1 MTTAK
6 PTATTPQ
13 SSDGF
18 RFPDPPEHQP
28 DDMTSFNHLTITG
41 SAHYLLEHFGNRET
55 TLVAGEH
62 YVSREPVRSPAGL
75 HYPDLLV
82 AFGVD
87 PAAYYRRDAYVIS
100 EQRKPP
106 DFVLEIASISTGPV
120 DVHEKRDDY
129 AELGIPEYW
138 RFDETGEF
146 HGARLAGDQLVDNVY
161 VPVTIEELPGGVLQG
176 YSAVL
181 NLHLRWEQ
189 GQLAWYDP
197 ATGRPILTYE
207 DQHDRADAERD
218 RAQSE
223 QAARERAEARVR
235 ELEAETR
242 DLQHP

>member
-6 PTATTPQ
+6 PTANTTRPP
-13 SSDGF
+13 DGF

-28 DDMTSFNHLTITG
+28 DDMTNFNHLTITG

-82 AFGVD
+82 ALGVD
-87 PAAYYRRDAYVIS
+87 PAAYYRRDAYVIL
-100 EQRKPP
+100 EQGKPP
-106 DFVLEIASISTGPV
+106 DFVLEIASMSTGQV

-129 AELGIPEYW
+129 VQLGIPEYW

-146 HGARLAGDQLVDNVY
+146 HGTKIAGDRLVDNVY